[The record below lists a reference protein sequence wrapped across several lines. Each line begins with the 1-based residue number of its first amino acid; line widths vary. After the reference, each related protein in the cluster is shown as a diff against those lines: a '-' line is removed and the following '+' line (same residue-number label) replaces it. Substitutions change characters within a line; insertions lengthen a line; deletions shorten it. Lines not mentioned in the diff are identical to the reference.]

1 MLYAGGHLRTRL
13 LPSATRVRYTWWR
26 RPWST
31 STCWTVIFEERNTV
45 RITLWMLG
53 KSRVVT
59 LVREDADDDDDDDE
73 VVEEGRVGLM
83 AYAPRLIVVSG

>member
-13 LPSATRVRYTWWR
+13 LPSARRVRYTWCR

-45 RITLWMLG
+45 LITLWMLG

-59 LVREDADDDDDDDE
+59 LVLEDADEDDEDDD
-73 VVEEGRVGLM
+73 VVEEGRLGLTV
-83 AYAPRLIVVSG
+83 YAPRLIVVSG